1 MIVELLYVEGCPNV
15 DVARARLGEAAKSV
29 ATEIEVRER
38 RVADGTEA
46 SALGMPGSPTIL
58 VDGVDVVVGGATP
71 PSMSCRLYRSG
82 EHVDGAPSADV
93 LTRALARGVHRADE
107 R

>member
-1 MIVELLYVEGCPNV
+1 MIVELLYVEGCPHV
-15 DVARARLGEAAKSV
+15 DVARARLGEAARLV
-29 ATEIEVRER
+29 ATQFEVRER

-46 SALGMPGSPTIL
+46 SSIGMSGSPTIL
-58 VDGVDVVVGGATP
+58 VDGVDVVVGDAT

-82 EHVDGAPSADV
+82 EQVDGAPSVDV
-93 LTRALARGVHRADE
+93 LTRFLARAVDRAEE

>member
-1 MIVELLYVEGCPNV
+1 MIVELLYVEGCPHV
-15 DVARARLGEAAKSV
+15 DVARARLEEAAHLV

-38 RVADGTEA
+38 SVADGTEA

-58 VDGVDVVVGGATP
+58 VDGVDVAVGDAT
-71 PSMSCRLYRSG
+71 PSMSCRLYRSE
-82 EHVDGAPSADV
+82 EHVDGAPSAAV